1 MPNARHTYARFWKCA
16 LQVNPGSYSSQ
27 YRGQEQSLDPLAYA
41 YALRDA
47 CIEHGVEVVG
57 LADHGNVR
65 DSETLRG
72 VLAAEGIIVFP
83 GFEVTSSEKVHWV
96 CLFSEDTNVSKLDGY
111 LWDVGVRHPEDRTR
125 PLNLTG
131 THLIEKIES
140 LGGFCYAAHVTHK
153 SGILKNGL
161 HHLWKHPKLQAAQV
175 PGRVDDLPLQFKR
188 IVQNEDNHYRR
199 TRKIALINASDVAT
213 AEDVEKAGTS
223 SFIKMTQ
230 PCFSSFKM
238 AFKDPQSRVRI
249 EIPDTHYYSQIEEIK
264 IQGGYFDDLS
274 VNISQHMNAIIGG
287 RGTGKSTL
295 LECLRY
301 ALDISHK
308 GSDADKQGQQIV
320 DENLGKGGGRVV
332 VRLRSA
338 ANHHKH
344 YTVIRRYGEPP
355 RVIDSNGNE
364 SHLHPANDLVP
375 RIEIYGQNEI
385 YELARRPEALT
396 HVLDRF
402 QPRRTHELER
412 LDEAYRSLRE
422 NGEKLAKAQFHQEQ
436 IELRIA
442 NVPKLEEQVRQFEEH
457 GLKQKLQIVPL
468 LEKERQLKSR
478 IKEEADR
485 IGTGLERFEEDL
497 PDLVFLSDTALHGL
511 PHANILRNGR
521 TILEEMSQSLRQKVA
536 EFKEIHRSAEIAISE
551 VDKDLRDALQAED
564 EELKEQFAKLPGI
577 AGRTGK
583 EIGHE
588 YQRIAKEIERVRPA
602 RSQLATVRDLVAHL
616 KQDRRNLLGEI
627 SDLRSERTRAKQKT
641 VKQLN
646 ERLAGKLRIALRP
659 EGLRHDLR
667 NFLQQLEGVGEK
679 RAAWVN
685 DAEGL
690 TVLGIVDAIN
700 EGKNSLLQRGW
711 GLTSGVAEILT
722 KMTPS
727 QIHELECIDLED
739 ELVIELNISHTS
751 HANASFR
758 PLNRLSTGQQCTA
771 ILHLL
776 LLENQDPLVIDQP
789 EDNLDNAFIAG
800 RIVDEL
806 RKAKTERQ
814 FLFATH
820 NANIPVFGDAEWIGV
835 CESSNDRA
843 QIAENAQGSIDVP
856 GIRDRVANI
865 LEGGKEAFLQR
876 KEKYGFDYDDQDQAI
891 GTDN

>member
-1 MPNARHTYARFWKCA
+1 MPNARHTHARFWKCA
-16 LQVNPGSYSSQ
+16 LQVNPHSYSSQ

-41 YALRDA
+41 NALRDA
-47 CIEHGVEVVG
+47 CIKHGVEVVG

-65 DSETLRG
+65 NSETLRR
-72 VLAAEGIIVFP
+72 VLATEGIIVFP
-83 GFEVTSSEKVHWV
+83 GFEVTSSENVHWV
-96 CLFSEDTNVSKLDGY
+96 CLFSEDTDVSKLDGY
-111 LWDVGVRHPEDRTR
+111 LWDVGVRNPEDRTR

-153 SGILKNGL
+153 SGILKNRL
-161 HHLWKHPKLQAAQV
+161 HHLWKHPKLRAAQV
-175 PGRVDDLPLQFKR
+175 PGKIDDLPSNFKK
-188 IVQNEDNHYRR
+188 IVQNEDDNYRR
-199 TRKIALINASDVAT
+199 TREIALINASDVAM
-213 AEDVEKAGTS
+213 AEDLEKAGAS
-223 SFIKMTQ
+223 SFIKMTR
-230 PCFSSFKM
+230 PCFSSFKL

-249 EIPDTHYYSQIEEIK
+249 EIPDSHHYSQIEEIK
-264 IQGGYFDDLS
+264 IQGGYFSDLS

-320 DENLGKGGGRVV
+320 RENLGKSGGRVV
-332 VRLRSA
+332 VRIRSA
-338 ANHHKH
+338 TNRHKH

-402 QPRRTHELER
+402 QPQRTHELER
-412 LDEAYRSLRE
+412 LDEAYRRLRE
-422 NGEKLAKAQFHQEQ
+422 NGEKLAKARSQQEQ
-436 IELRIA
+436 LELQIA

-468 LEKERQLKSR
+468 LEKERQFKLR
-478 IKEEADR
+478 IREEADR
-485 IGTGLERFEEDL
+485 VRTGFERFEEDL
-497 PDLVFLSDTALHGL
+497 PDLVFLSEIALQGL
-511 PHANILRNGR
+511 PHADILRKSR
-521 TILEEMSQSLRQKVA
+521 AILEGMSQSLRQKIA
-536 EFKEIHRSAEIAISE
+536 EFKEVYRSAETAIAE
-551 VDKDLRDALQAED
+551 VDNDLKDALQAED

-588 YQRIAKEIERVRPA
+588 YQRIVKEIERVRPA
-602 RSQLATVRDLVAHL
+602 HSHLATVKDLVANL
-616 KQDRRNLLGEI
+616 KHDRRNLLGEI
-627 SDLRSERTRAKQKT
+627 SDLRGERTRAKQKT

-646 ERLAGKLRIALRP
+646 ERLAGKLRIELRP

-679 RAAWVN
+679 RAAWVD

-690 TVLGIVDAIN
+690 TVLGLVDAIN
-700 EGKNSLLQRGW
+700 KGKDSLLKRGW
-711 GLTSGVAEILT
+711 KFTSGVAEILAR
-722 KMTPS
+722 MAPR

-739 ELVIELNISHTS
+739 ELVIELNVSHTGKI
-751 HANASFR
+751 FR

-776 LLENQDPLVIDQP
+776 LLENQDPLVMDQP
-789 EDNLDNAFIAG
+789 EDNLDNAFIAE

-806 RKAKTERQ
+806 RKAKTQRQ

-835 CESSNDRA
+835 CEASNDQA

-856 GIRDRVANI
+856 EIRDRVANI
-865 LEGGKEAFLQR
+865 LEGGREAFLQR
-876 KEKYGFDYDDQDQAI
+876 KEKYGFDYDDQ
-891 GTDN
+891 N